1 MNTTSQVLAQVHTIL
16 AAPGVWIQ
24 GSLCATSTGET
35 GVPLH
40 KADCFCLYGA
50 ECRALIDTE
59 IKASE
64 ARSLGRYLRA
74 AIRELF
80 PDRDDTIPRFNDDP
94 RTTHADVLA
103 VVVRAQELASR

>member
-1 MNTTSQVLAQVHTIL
+1 MNTTAQVLAQVHTIL
-16 AAPGVWIQ
+16 AKPGVWIQ
-24 GSLCATSTGET
+24 GSLCASSQGDTS
-35 GVPLH
+35 VPLD

-59 IKASE
+59 IKPTE
-64 ARSLGRYLRA
+64 ARNLGTYLRM